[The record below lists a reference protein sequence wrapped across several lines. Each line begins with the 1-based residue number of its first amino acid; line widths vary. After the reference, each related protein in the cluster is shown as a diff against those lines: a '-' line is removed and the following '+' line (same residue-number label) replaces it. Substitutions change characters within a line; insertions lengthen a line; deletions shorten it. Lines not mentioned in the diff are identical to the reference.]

1 MSNSN
6 VSVVVFDYNGNS
18 IPFELT
24 GNDVMINATEMIKL
38 FPGKRINNFLRTDQT
53 KELLSQLANELGV
66 ALFSASGNYNSILVN
81 VVRGGVSNNQGTWM
95 HRKLAIAFAM
105 WLSPVFYS
113 WCLGKIDEIINQGYA
128 FRDAEIQ
135 RLQGVIQSMQP
146 QVDYYNKVLQTTE
159 TLYNTRDVCQEL
171 GIRISNKQF
180 IKELISRGYAYRDK
194 KRFYLRSPWNNQ
206 GYRKTVTEKCN
217 DGVLRSVTR
226 WTESG
231 KHWLWSLALDWK
243 LI

>member
-6 VSVVVFDYNGNS
+6 VSVIVFDYNGNS

-38 FPGKRINNFLRTDQT
+38 FKNKRINDFLRNKQT
-53 KELLSQLANELGV
+53 QELINQIVSETGIHATEIV
-66 ALFSASGNYNSILVN
+66 R
-81 VVRGGVSNNQGTWM
+81 VVKGGIPRNQGTWM

>member
-1 MSNSN
+1 MTDNNNS
-6 VSVVVFDYNGNS
+6 VIVFDYNGNS

-24 GNDVMINATEMIKL
+24 GNDVMINATEMAKPFKKEIYEW
-38 FPGKRINNFLRTDQT
+38 KRLPST
-53 KELLSQLANELGV
+53 KSYLEAMFDTG
-66 ALFSASGNYNSILVN
+66 FSRFKDGSDLIISSRGTQGNGS
-81 VVRGGVSNNQGTWM
+81 RGGGSTWM
-95 HRKLAIAFAM
+95 HRLVAIEFAR
-105 WLSPVFYS
+105 WLSPKFS
-113 WCLGKIDEIINQGYA
+113 IWCNQKIDEIINQGYA

-135 RLQGVIQSMQP
+135 RLNNVIQDMQP

-159 TLYNTRDVCQEL
+159 TLYTTRDICQEL
-171 GIRISNKQF
+171 GLRISNKQF
-180 IKELISRGYAYRDK
+180 IKELVSRNYAYRDK
-194 KRFYLRSPWNNQ
+194 KKVYLKSPWNNQ